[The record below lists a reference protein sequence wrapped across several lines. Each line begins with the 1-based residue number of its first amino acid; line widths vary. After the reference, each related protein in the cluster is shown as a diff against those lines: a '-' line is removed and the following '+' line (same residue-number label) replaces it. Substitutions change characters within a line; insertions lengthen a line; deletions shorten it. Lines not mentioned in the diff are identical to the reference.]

1 MIRVL
6 WTWNQS
12 MANHGWHVRWRSS
25 GMNAIHEEGDFECYS
40 SMCGKPVQLFQCWC
54 YMFSE
59 TEVFYCPF
67 WTSLL
72 IIGCVIRQC
81 IVYYCIV
88 NVRLFDDKTKVIYWL
103 TDWLIEGSTTILLR
117 TFRIQ
122 TFRLLL
128 FTSVYDSYTSNFCF
142 CKSLFSSIPT
152 STYTMIPFYQSR
164 SHLHYDNTTHW
175 ISRIVAWESRL
186 YFQLNMF
193 YFHQSHF

>member
-1 MIRVL
+1 MRYMRREILNVIRACVGSQFSCFSVGVICSPRL
-6 WTWNQS
+6 
-12 MANHGWHVRWRSS
+12 RS
-25 GMNAIHEEGDFECYS
+25 
-40 SMCGKPVQLFQCWC
+40 
-54 YMFSE
+54 
-59 TEVFYCPF
+59 CPF